1 MTFGKVTELDHK
13 GLVESIGAMGINAG
27 DTVLI
32 HSSLK
37 GIGHLSGGVEDV
49 VKAFQ
54 EVLTAD
60 GTMIMPTYAYCYNG
74 EVFNVNESPSKT
86 GLLTEVFRT
95 MPGVYRS
102 WHPTHSMSA
111 WGKHAEYVCKD
122 HEKVEPYGLESPLH
136 KFLSLDG
143 KVFLLGVLHDSSS
156 IIHLTEKLAGLPY
169 LHLGNAH
176 HKPAFEVMTPV
187 EELITVKVREFPGHS
202 IIFNVVEKDLRLNDQ
217 IRDFKL
223 GGKNVLVYKAR
234 HVVDIS
240 LEMLR
245 KNPDIFLCNSP
256 DCYICSRRRVV
267 LNEKQSCL
275 SR

>member
-13 GLVESIGAMGINAG
+13 GLVNNVRAMGINAG

-32 HSSLK
+32 HSSLR
-37 GIGHLSGGVEDV
+37 GIGKLLGGVEDV

-54 EVLTAD
+54 EVLTTD
-60 GTMIMPTYAYCYNG
+60 GTMIMPTYTYGYNG
-74 EVFNVNESPSKT
+74 EIFNVNETPSQT
-86 GLLTEVFRT
+86 GLLTEVFRI
-95 MPGVYRS
+95 MPRVFRS

-122 HEKVEPYGLESPLH
+122 HETVEPYGLDSPLH
-136 KFLSLDG
+136 KVLKLDG
-143 KVFLLGVLHDSSS
+143 KVILLGVLHDSSS
-156 IIHLTEKLAGLPY
+156 IIHLSETLAGLPY
-169 LHLGNAH
+169 LHLCNVH
-176 HKPAFEVMTPV
+176 HKPVFEIMTPAKEIV
-187 EELITVKVREFPGHS
+187 TVKVKEFPGHS

-223 GGKNVLVYKAR
+223 GGKNVLVYKAK

-245 KNPDIFLCNSP
+245 KHPDIFLCNLP

-267 LNEKQSCL
+267 LKEK
-275 SR
+275 